1 MAKKSSKKKELT
13 PKEILKPKYL
23 PLNLKSSS
31 LVAIGFILA
40 AFILYGQSM
49 GFNYV
54 LDDAIVFTGNN
65 HVKNGL
71 EGIGDILSNDSF
83 HGYFGEQ
90 KDLVQGAR
98 FRPLSLITFALEYE
112 LFGSSSAVSHFINT
126 LLYSLTAFLCFLTL
140 RRLFHKDDNHIKIF
154 YSIAFLSSLIYLCH
168 PIHVEAVANVK
179 GRDEILSM
187 LFSMWT
193 LLATLRYVDTEKMSA
208 LISIPV
214 LFMLGLVAKENT
226 ITFLAIVP
234 FAILIF
240 RKESRK
246 KIILIFSLLFAV
258 ALIYLLWRYQ
268 VIGYLLGDEP
278 SDDLMNNSFVGM
290 NVLQR
295 YATISYTLLLYLKLC
310 IFPHPLTHDYY
321 PYHIPIMDFGDWQ
334 VWLSIMIHLILG
346 GLIIYWIKKRPK
358 ISFSLFYYIAAL
370 SIVSNIVISIGTFMN
385 ERFMFAASLGI
396 CIILALCIS
405 WLASKFPDKRK
416 IVFTSLAAILL
427 GLYSVKTITRVPA
440 WESELSLNNTAI
452 KVSKNSARANSF
464 MATALFNEYKKTNDR
479 ARQKQLLERALPHA
493 RKATQI
499 HPTYYN
505 GYLMQVGVA
514 AELYKQNGNL
524 DALLKDFKPAMINKP
539 QISFLEEFLNYIN
552 DREDRNK
559 MMSFYK
565 DVCITN
571 MIDKRQ
577 DYKWS
582 IKYLS
587 MAYKM
592 DPNDP
597 EIRRGLRKAYLGLG
611 NVEYANRFR

>member
-1 MAKKSSKKKELT
+1 MAKKSTKKKKQPT
-13 PKEILKPKYL
+13 KEIQKVRYL
-23 PLNLKSSS
+23 PLTLKISW
-31 LVAIGFILA
+31 LVAIGFILLG
-40 AFILYGQSM
+40 FLLYGQSM

-54 LDDAIVFTGNN
+54 LDDAIVFTGNS
-65 HVKNGL
+65 HVKNGIN
-71 EGIGDILSNDSF
+71 GINDILANDSF

-112 LFGSSSAVSHFINT
+112 FFGSSSAVSHFINI
-126 LLYSLTAFLCFLTL
+126 LLYSLTAFICFLSL
-140 RRLFHKDDNHIKIF
+140 RRLFRDDTTHSQLI
-154 YSIAFLSSLIYLCH
+154 YSIAFISSLIYLCH

-187 LFSMWT
+187 LFSVWA
-193 LLATLRYVDTEKMSA
+193 LLASLRYIDNGKLLT
-208 LISIPV
+208 LISIPI
-214 LFMLGLVAKENT
+214 LFLLGLIAKENT
-226 ITFLAIVP
+226 ITFLAIIP
-234 FAILIF
+234 FAILLF

-246 KIILIFSLLFAV
+246 KTMVVFSLLFIV
-258 ALIYLLWRYQ
+258 SIVYLLWRYQ

-290 NVLQR
+290 SVVQR
-295 YATISYTLLLYLKLC
+295 YATISYTLLLYFKLC
-310 IFPHPLTHDYY
+310 FFPHPLTHDYY

-334 VWLSIMIHLILG
+334 VWLSIILHL
-346 GLIIYWIKKRPK
+346 GLAVLIVFWRKKRPE
-358 ISFSLFYYIAAL
+358 ISFSLFFYIAAL

-385 ERFMFAASLGI
+385 ERFMFAASLGT
-396 CIILALCIS
+396 CVILAYIIHF
-405 WLASKFPDKRK
+405 LASKNQEKRK
-416 IVFTSLAAILL
+416 LVLAVMSAIII
-427 GLYSVKTITRVPA
+427 GLYCFKTITRVPA
-440 WESELSLNNTAI
+440 WKSELSLNNAAI

-464 MATALFNEYKKTNDR
+464 MATALFNEYKRTTDR
-479 ARQKQLLERALPHA
+479 LRQKELLERALPHA

-514 AELYKQNGNL
+514 AELYKQNGDL
-524 DALLKDFKPAMINKP
+524 EALLKDFKPAMIYKP
-539 QISFLEEFLNYIN
+539 QISFLEEFLTYIN

-582 IKYLS
+582 IKFLS
-587 MAYKM
+587 MAFKM

>member
-1 MAKKSSKKKELT
+1 
-13 PKEILKPKYL
+13 
-23 PLNLKSSS
+23 
-31 LVAIGFILA
+31 
-40 AFILYGQSM
+40 
-49 GFNYV
+49 
-54 LDDAIVFTGNN
+54 
-65 HVKNGL
+65 
-71 EGIGDILSNDSF
+71 
-83 HGYFGEQ
+83 
-90 KDLVQGAR
+90 
-98 FRPLSLITFALEYE
+98 
-112 LFGSSSAVSHFINT
+112 
-126 LLYSLTAFLCFLTL
+126 
-140 RRLFHKDDNHIKIF
+140 
-154 YSIAFLSSLIYLCH
+154 
-168 PIHVEAVANVK
+168 
-179 GRDEILSM
+179 
-187 LFSMWT
+187 
-193 LLATLRYVDTEKMSA
+193 
-208 LISIPV
+208 
-214 LFMLGLVAKENT
+214 
-226 ITFLAIVP
+226 
-234 FAILIF
+234 
-240 RKESRK
+240 
-246 KIILIFSLLFAV
+246 
-258 ALIYLLWRYQ
+258 
-268 VIGYLLGDEP
+268 
-278 SDDLMNNSFVGM
+278 MNNSFVGM

-524 DALLKDFKPAMINKP
+524 DALLKDFKPAMIYKP